1 MAERVRRG
9 GSTSDLDSSPT
20 DRSPADQLE
29 AARRRHAR
37 VMGVETE
44 YGISALPLDP
54 RRAAAEEELHPMQL
68 SNHVVKA
75 YGNAVAGQ
83 QAGWDYETESP
94 LRDIRGYEISRAAA
108 HPDQLTDSD
117 LGMAN
122 MILTNG
128 ARLYVD
134 HAHPEYSGPE
144 VTSALDVVRYDR
156 AGDTV
161 MAIAAQRASQSLG
174 RSVRLYKNNTDGKG
188 ASYGTHENYLLERST
203 PFDRV
208 VTQFTGFLVSRQ
220 VVTGAGRVG
229 IGQASQ
235 QAGFQI
241 SQRAD
246 FFEAEVG
253 LETTLNRPIINTR
266 DEPHADATRH
276 RRLHVITGDANLS
289 EISTYLKVGTASW
302 VLRVIEAGAL
312 GRDLRLDGPVGAMR
326 AVSHDL
332 GCRNL
337 LTLLDGRR
345 LSAVDLQ
352 EAYLEACRAHLERI
366 GGELTEPVA
375 TEAKDV
381 FARWQDCLDA
391 LRTDPFALADQLDWV
406 AKLKLMES
414 YRARDGLGWDAPK
427 LALIDLQYADVDPRR
442 SLHAA
447 LVAKGKMQ
455 RLLAPEEVERARTY
469 PPEDTRAFFR
479 GRVMDKFGSSVVA
492 ASWDSVI
499 FDVPERPAL
508 QRVPLL
514 DPLRGTREQVGQM
527 IEECADVTELFAALG
542 R

>member
-9 GSTSDLDSSPT
+9 MSTSEHGRTP
-20 DRSPADQLE
+20 DRSPADALE
-29 AARRRHAR
+29 AARRRHTR

-44 YGISALPLDP
+44 YGISALPAP
-54 RRAAAEEELHPMQL
+54 GRPVAAEDDLHPMQL

-75 YGNAVAGQ
+75 YGSAVTGQ
-83 QAGWDYETESP
+83 QAGWDYETETP
-94 LRDIRGYEISRAAA
+94 LRDIRGYEMARGAA

-144 VTSALDVVRYDR
+144 VTSAMDVVRWDR
-156 AGDTV
+156 AGDAV

-188 ASYGTHENYLLERST
+188 ASYGTHENYLLDRST

-208 VTQFTGFLVSRQ
+208 VTQFTAFLVSRQ

-229 IGQASQ
+229 VGQASQ

-289 EISTYLKVGTASW
+289 ETSTYLKVGTASW
-302 VLRVIEAGAL
+302 VLRVIEAGEL
-312 GRDLRLDGPVGAMR
+312 GSDLRLDGPVTAMR
-326 AVSHDL
+326 SVSHDL
-332 GCRNL
+332 TCRGL

-345 LSAVDLQ
+345 LTAVDLQ
-352 EAYLEACRAHLERI
+352 EAYLEACRVHLERI
-366 GGELTEPVA
+366 GGELGEPETA
-375 TEAKDV
+375 EAKDV
-381 FARWQDCLDA
+381 FTRWQECLDA
-391 LRTDPFALADQLDWV
+391 LRSDPFVLADQLDWV

-427 LALIDLQYADVDPRR
+427 LALVDLQYADVDPRR
-442 SLHAA
+442 GLHAA
-447 LVAKGKMQ
+447 LVAKGRM
-455 RLLAPEEVERARTY
+455 RTLVTPEDVERARTS

-479 GRVMDKFGSSVVA
+479 GRVMDKFGSAVVA

-499 FDVPERPAL
+499 FDVPDRPAL

-514 DPLRGTREQVGQM
+514 DPLRGTREQVGQV
-527 IEECADVTELFAALG
+527 IEDCSDVSELFAALG

>member
-1 MAERVRRG
+1 MAEASRRG
-9 GSTSDLDSSPT
+9 ESTTSGADPAEVPRPT
-20 DRSPADQLE
+20 
-29 AARRRHAR
+29 R
-37 VMGVETE
+37 VMGLETE
-44 YGISALPLDP
+44 YGISALPGP
-54 RRAAAEEELHPMQL
+54 HRTAAEDELHPMQL

-75 YGNAVAGQ
+75 YGQLAPGQ
-83 QAGWDYETESP
+83 PAGWDYETESP
-94 LRDIRGYEISRAAA
+94 LRDIRGYEISRSTA

-144 VTSALDVVRYDR
+144 VTSALDVVRWDK
-156 AGDTV
+156 AGDLV
-161 MAIAAQRASQSLG
+161 AAIAARRASQSLG

-188 ASYGTHENYLLERST
+188 ASYGTHENYLLDRST

-208 VTQFTGFLVSRQ
+208 VTQFTAFLVSRA

-229 IGQASQ
+229 LGQASQ
-235 QAGFQI
+235 QPGFQL

-289 EISTYLKVGTASW
+289 EISTYLKVGSASW
-302 VLRVIEAGAL
+302 VLRVIEAGQL
-312 GRDLRLDGPVGAMR
+312 GADLRLEAPVAAMR
-326 AVSHDL
+326 AVSHDV
-332 GCRNL
+332 GCAAP
-337 LTLLDGRR
+337 LTLADGRR
-345 LSAVDLQ
+345 FSAVDLQ
-352 EAYLEACRAHLERI
+352 EAYLGACRRHLERVA
-366 GGELTEPVA
+366 GTLSEPA
-375 TEAKDV
+375 LTEAKDV
-381 FARWQDCLDA
+381 FTRWQEVLDA
-391 LRTDPFALADQLDWV
+391 LRGDPFVLADQLDWV
-406 AKLKLMES
+406 AKLQLMES

-427 LALIDLQYADVDPRR
+427 LALIDLQYADVDPSR
-442 SLHAA
+442 SLYAA
-447 LVAKGKMQ
+447 LVAKGKMR
-455 RLLAPEEVERARTY
+455 RLVGDDEVEAARTT
-469 PPEDTRAFFR
+469 PPEDTRAWFR
-479 GRVMDKFGSSVVA
+479 GRVMEKFGASVVA

-499 FDVPERPAL
+499 FDVPDRPAL

-514 DPLRGTREQVGQM
+514 DPLRGTRAHIGQVL
-527 IEECADVTELFAALG
+527 EDCADVTELFAALG

>member
-1 MAERVRRG
+1 MAEAGLTEASADPVRE
-9 GSTSDLDSSPT
+9 T
-20 DRSPADQLE
+20 
-29 AARRRHAR
+29 R
-37 VMGVETE
+37 VMGIETE
-44 YGISALPLDP
+44 YGISALGGPND
-54 RRAAAEEELHPMQL
+54 EELHPMQL

-75 YGNAVAGQ
+75 YGSSAPGQ
-83 QAGWDYETESP
+83 AAGWDYETETP
-94 LRDIRGYEISRAAA
+94 LRDIRGYELTRGQA

-122 MILTNG
+122 VILTNG

-144 VTSALDVVRYDR
+144 VTSAIDVVRYDK
-156 AGDTV
+156 AGDQV
-161 MAIAAQRASQSLG
+161 MAIAAARATQALG

-188 ASYGTHENYLLERST
+188 ASYGTHENYLLDRAT
-203 PFDRV
+203 PFDRI
-208 VTQFTGFLVSRQ
+208 VTQFTGFLVSRP

-229 IGQASQ
+229 VGQSSQ
-235 QAGFQI
+235 QAGFQV

-266 DEPHADATRH
+266 DEPHADASRH

-289 EISTYLKVGTASW
+289 EISTYLKVGTAAW
-302 VLRVIEAGAL
+302 VLRVIESGEL
-312 GRDLRLDGPVGAMR
+312 GSDLRVESPVATMR
-326 AVSHDL
+326 AVSHDTS
-332 GCRNL
+332 CRRL
-337 LTLLDGRR
+337 LTLTDGRTMT
-345 LSAVDLQ
+345 AVDLQ
-352 EAYLEACRAHLERI
+352 ENYLDACRAHYEHAA
-366 GGELTEPVA
+366 ESLTETA
-375 TEAKDV
+375 RIEAKDV
-381 FARWQDCLDA
+381 FGRWQECLDA
-391 LRTDPFALADQLDWV
+391 LRTDPFLLADQLDWV

-414 YRARDGLGWDAPK
+414 YRERDQLPWDAPK

-442 SLHAA
+442 SLYRA
-447 LVAKGKMQ
+447 LVSKGKMQ
-455 RLLAPEEVERARTY
+455 RLITDDEIDVARTR
-469 PPEDTRAFFR
+469 PPTDTRAYFR
-479 GRVMDKFGSSVVA
+479 GRMMEKFGSAVVA

-527 IEECADVTELFAALG
+527 IDECSSVTELFDALG

>member
-1 MAERVRRG
+1 
-9 GSTSDLDSSPT
+9 
-20 DRSPADQLE
+20 
-29 AARRRHAR
+29 
-37 VMGVETE
+37 MGVETE
-44 YGISALPLDP
+44 YGISALPP
-54 RRAAAEEELHPMQL
+54 RTAMTQVEEDLHPMQL

-75 YGNAVAGQ
+75 YGSVEGSGGTG
-83 QAGWDYETESP
+83 GWDYETETP
-94 LRDIRGYEISRAAA
+94 LRDIRGYEIARGNA

-134 HAHPEYSGPE
+134 HAHPEYASPE
-144 VTSALDVVRYDR
+144 VTSALDVVRFDK

-161 MAIAAQRASQSLG
+161 MAIAAQRASLSLG

-188 ASYGTHENYLLERST
+188 ASYGTHENYLLDRAT

-208 VTQFTGFLVSRQ
+208 VTQFTAFLVSRQ

-229 IGQASQ
+229 IGQNSQ
-235 QAGFQI
+235 QVGFQI

-266 DEPHADATRH
+266 DEPHADASKH

-302 VLRVIEAGAL
+302 VLRVIEAGEL
-312 GRDLRLDGPVGAMR
+312 GADLRLDAPVAAIR
-326 AVSHDL
+326 SVSHDV
-332 GCRNL
+332 GCSGL
-337 LTLLDGRR
+337 LTLADGRR
-345 LSAVDLQ
+345 MTAVDLQ
-352 EAYLEACRAHLERI
+352 EVYLGACRRHLDRI
-366 GGELTEPVA
+366 GGELDEAAA

-381 FARWQDCLDA
+381 LGRWQDCLDA
-391 LRTDPFALADQLDWV
+391 LRTDPTTLADQLDWV

-414 YRARDGLGWDAPK
+414 YRSRDGLAWDSPK

-442 SLHAA
+442 SLYGA
-447 LVAKGKMQ
+447 LVAKGLMQ
-455 RLLAPEEVERARTY
+455 RLISAEEVDRARTS
-469 PPEDTRAFFR
+469 PPEDTRAYFR
-479 GRVMDKFGSSVVA
+479 GRVMAKFGDSVVA

-499 FDVPERPAL
+499 FDVPDRSAL
-508 QRVPLL
+508 QRIPLL

-527 IEECADVTELFAALG
+527 IEECSTVTELFAALG